1 MQAEVSSLRYF
12 RGSLVAGALIAL
24 PGVVAAQAVAEQT
37 PQSASVPADIIV
49 VTGAA
54 VPVEVSRIG
63 SSLTVID
70 TAAIERRDH
79 AYVQDI
85 LREVPGLAVNQ
96 GGGFGQLAQVRIRG
110 AEANHTL
117 VLIDGIEVISVGGG
131 EFDFS
136 SLLGGNIARIEV
148 LRGPQSGLYG
158 SNALAG
164 VINIITK
171 AGNGPMFD
179 GAVEAGS
186 FDSYMGRGTV
196 NVGDRSTFLSA
207 SGQYRKTAG
216 ISSAAL
222 GAERDGDRNTTLYLR
237 GGVELAPGIRFDGN
251 LRLVEKLTET
261 DGFDFSGGPNQGLAI
276 DDDSYSDTRDISL
289 GGALAVE
296 PVEDWTTVLSAAYSD
311 GKSEGGQGGVGIFG
325 NGGNRFKLA
334 GRSSFAFDTGAQA
347 SHVFTFFTDFEEE
360 RYRNNFPSAPDQV
373 PTQRRDIFGLG
384 AEYRIDLFDQ
394 LFLRAALRHDGNNAF
409 DDATTYSLTG
419 AWQIPGTGTRLHTSY
434 GTGVTN
440 PTFSEQFGFSP
451 GTFVGNPDL
460 TPEKAR
466 GFDVG
471 LEQRIGDSLLV
482 DVTYF
487 TSTLTDEI
495 VSRFPTVV
503 NDFGK
508 SRREG
513 IEVSARADLGLID
526 LAGSYTYLDAS
537 DPDGTREIRR
547 PRHQASFSAG
557 ARFGPESA
565 GNLNLGVIYN
575 GRMLDSDFRN
585 FFTVFAAEKNPL
597 DSYVVVR
604 LAGSYRLSGA
614 FQLTARVENLFD
626 EHYQEVIS
634 YGTPGLAAYAGLR
647 VILP

>member
-1 MQAEVSSLRYF
+1 MSGLRYF
-12 RGSLVAGALIAL
+12 KGSVLAGALIAL
-24 PGVVAAQAVAEQT
+24 PGVAKAQMVGEQAPGNAAA
-37 PQSASVPADIIV
+37 PDDIIV
-49 VTGAA
+49 VTGTA
-54 VPVEVSRIG
+54 VPVELSRIG

-70 TAAIERRDH
+70 TAAIERRNH

-117 VLIDGIEVISVGGG
+117 VLIDGIEVSSVGEGA
-131 EFDFS
+131 FDFS

-164 VINIITK
+164 VINIMTK
-171 AGNGPMFD
+171 GGDGPLFD
-179 GAVEAGS
+179 GAVGAGS
-186 FDSYMGRGTV
+186 FDSFMGRATV
-196 NVGDRSTFLSA
+196 TVGDRSDFLSA

-222 GAERDGDRNTTLYLR
+222 GAERDGDRNATVYLR

-251 LRLVEKLTET
+251 LRFVDKFTEA
-261 DGFDFSGGPNQGLAI
+261 DGFDFSGGPDQGLAI

-289 GGALAVE
+289 GGALTLE
-296 PVEDWTTVLSAAYSD
+296 PVQGWATVLSAAYTD
-311 GKSEGGQGGVGIFG
+311 GESEGGQGGTGTFG
-325 NGGNRFKLA
+325 NSGDRLKLA

-360 RYRNNFPSAPDQV
+360 RYRNTFPSAPDQV

-384 AEYRIDLFDQ
+384 AEYRVNLFDH
-394 LFLRAALRHDGNNAF
+394 LFLRAALRHDGNKAF
-409 DDATTYSLTG
+409 GDATTYSLTG

-434 GTGVTN
+434 GTGATN

-460 TPEKAR
+460 TPEQAR

-471 LEQRIGDSLLV
+471 VEHRIGESVLV
-482 DVTYF
+482 DVSYF

-495 VSRFPTVV
+495 TSQFPTVV
-503 NDFGK
+503 NDSGR

-513 IEVSARADLGLID
+513 IEVSMQAELGPID
-526 LAGSYTYLDAS
+526 LAASYTYLDAT
-537 DPDGTREIRR
+537 DPDGTREVRR
-547 PRHQASFSAG
+547 PRHQASFNAG
-557 ARFGPESA
+557 ADFGPDGA

-604 LAGSYRLSGA
+604 LAGSYRLSEV

-626 EHYQEVIS
+626 EQYQEVIS

>member
-1 MQAEVSSLRYF
+1 MGTWRNFA
-12 RGSLVAGALIAL
+12 GSLLAGALIAL
-24 PGVVAAQAVAEQT
+24 PGVGATQAVAEQ
-37 PQSASVPADIIV
+37 VPASTTGSRDIIV
-49 VTGAA
+49 VTGTA

-63 SSLTVID
+63 SSLTVFD
-70 TAAIERRDH
+70 TAQIERRNH
-79 AYVQDI
+79 AYVPDI

-110 AEANHTL
+110 GEGNHTL
-117 VLIDGIEVISVGGG
+117 VLIDGIEVSSVGGG
-131 EFDFS
+131 EFDLS
-136 SLLGGNIARIEV
+136 SLLGGNIDRIEV

-164 VINIITK
+164 VVAIITS
-171 AGNGPMFD
+171 GGEGPAFD

-186 FDSYMGRGTV
+186 FDSTMARGTV
-196 NVGDRSTFLSA
+196 TVGDRSTFLSA
-207 SGQYRKTAG
+207 AGLYRETAG

-222 GAERDGDRNTTLYLR
+222 GTERDGDRNATLYLR

-251 LRLVEKLTET
+251 LRFVDKSTET
-261 DGFDFSGGPNQGLAI
+261 DGFDFSGGPDQGLAI
-276 DDDSYSDTRDISL
+276 DDDSHADTRDLSL
-289 GGALAVE
+289 GGALTVE
-296 PVEDWTTVLSAAYSD
+296 PVPGWTTVLSAAYTD
-311 GKSEGGQGGVGIFG
+311 GQSEGGSGG
-325 NGGNRFKLA
+325 NGLFGSAGDRLRLA
-334 GRSSFAFDTGAQA
+334 GRTSFAFHTGAQA
-347 SHVFTFFTDFEEE
+347 SHVFTMFTDYEEE
-360 RYRNNFPSAPDQV
+360 RYRNTFPSAPDQV

-394 LFLRAALRHDGNNAF
+394 LFLRAALRHDGNKAF

-419 AWQIPGTGTRLHTSY
+419 AWQIPGTGTRLHSSY

-440 PTFSEQFGFSP
+440 PTFTEQFGFSP

-466 GFDVG
+466 GFDLG

-487 TSTLTDEI
+487 TATLTDEI
-495 VSRFPTVV
+495 TSLFPTVV

-513 IEVSARADLGLID
+513 IEASAQADLGPID
-526 LAGSYTYLDAS
+526 LAGSYTWLDAT

-547 PRHQASFSAG
+547 PRHQASLTAG
-557 ARFGPESA
+557 ADFGPEGA
-565 GNLNLGVIYN
+565 GHLNLGVIYN
-575 GRMLDSDFRN
+575 GRMVDSDFRN

-604 LAGSYRLSGA
+604 MAGSYRLSDTV
-614 FQLTARVENLFD
+614 QLTARVENLFD
-626 EHYQEVIS
+626 ERYQEVIS